1 MAETIAKVEKPDD
14 RLTQIE
20 KALDNLQKILAREL
34 MEKADNQEPSES
46 ELRDR
51 DHRSHMTMAMT
62 LGSPKDLEK
71 SSDIGSGEEM
81 AWMTSTDIDGQI
93 MSPIFQMP
101 RMSLLGHKISKDR
114 KSREEYKDILSK
126 GFNIQD
132 QWGGIYNSGPA
143 ILRKELKK
151 QEEEGPDE

>member
-1 MAETIAKVEKPDD
+1 MAESTSKAEKPDD
-14 RLTQIE
+14 RLTKIE
-20 KALDNLQKILAREL
+20 NILDALQKILAREL
-34 MEKADNQEPSES
+34 TEKADNKEPSES

-101 RMSLLGHKISKDR
+101 RRSLLGHKISKDR
-114 KSREEYKDILSK
+114 KSREEYKEILSK
-126 GFNIQD
+126 GQHPTDPYGIFNTGLPIVRA
-132 QWGGIYNSGPA
+132 A
-143 ILRKELKK
+143 IEK
-151 QEEEGPDE
+151 QREEDDV

>member
-1 MAETIAKVEKPDD
+1 MTQAIEVAENPDD
-14 RLTQIE
+14 RLSKIE
-20 KALDNLQKILAREL
+20 KVLDGLQKVLAREL
-34 MEKADNQEPSES
+34 AEKADNEEPSES

-101 RMSLLGHKISKDR
+101 RRSLLGHKISKDR
-114 KSREEYKDILSK
+114 KSREEYKEILSK
-126 GFNIQD
+126 GQHPTDPYGIFNTGLPIVRA
-132 QWGGIYNSGPA
+132 A
-143 ILRKELKK
+143 IEK
-151 QEEEGPDE
+151 QREEDDV

>member
-1 MAETIAKVEKPDD
+1 MAESTSKAEKPDD
-14 RLTQIE
+14 RLTKIE
-20 KALDNLQKILAREL
+20 NTLDALQKILAREL
-34 MEKADNQEPSES
+34 TEKADNKEPSES

-101 RMSLLGHKISKDR
+101 RRSLLGHKISKDR
-114 KSREEYKDILSK
+114 KSREEYKEILSK
-126 GFNIQD
+126 GQHPTDPYGIFNTGLPIVRA
-132 QWGGIYNSGPA
+132 A
-143 ILRKELKK
+143 IEK
-151 QEEEGPDE
+151 QREEDDV

>member
-1 MAETIAKVEKPDD
+1 MAESTSKAEKPDD
-14 RLTQIE
+14 RLTKIE
-20 KALDNLQKILAREL
+20 NTLDALQKILAREL
-34 MEKADNQEPSES
+34 TEKADNKEPSES

-93 MSPIFQMP
+93 MSP
-101 RMSLLGHKISKDR
+101 R
-114 KSREEYKDILSK
+114 KSVV
-126 GFNIQD
+126 
-132 QWGGIYNSGPA
+132 
-143 ILRKELKK
+143 
-151 QEEEGPDE
+151 